1 MPDLRLY
8 GTEAN
13 VSTPLV
19 DSSGDFLT
27 ADPTIVTGDVTVYKD
42 TGSGLDAGSAA
53 TNIATYS
60 FVGGLVELVLTA
72 AEMQAERIIITF
84 IDTAPK
90 AWMDTSIIIHTG
102 GNASALHSGV

>member
-8 GTEAN
+8 GTESIVA
-13 VSTPLV
+13 TPLV

-27 ADPTIVTGDVTVYKD
+27 SDPTVVTGDVIVYKD

-53 TNIATYS
+53 TNVAAYS
-60 FVGGLVELVLTA
+60 FVGGIIELTLTA
-72 AEMQAERIIITF
+72 TEMQAEKVIITF

-90 AWMDTSIIIHTG
+90 AWVDTSIIIHTG
-102 GNASALHSGV
+102 GNASALHSG